1 MTETTHAEA
10 ADVGEERQVAQQL
23 RDAEARLMA
32 DYAERAGMAA
42 ERVEQVISSV
52 RARFADARIRSFLP
66 ILVERAARRE
76 LDVSPPP
83 VSHAGAG

>member
-1 MTETTHAEA
+1 MTETMRATALEA
-10 ADVGEERQVAQQL
+10 GEERQVAQRL
-23 RDAEARLMA
+23 RDAEARLMEE
-32 DYAERAGMAA
+32 YVGRSGVPA

-76 LDVSPPP
+76 LDT
-83 VSHAGAG
+83 